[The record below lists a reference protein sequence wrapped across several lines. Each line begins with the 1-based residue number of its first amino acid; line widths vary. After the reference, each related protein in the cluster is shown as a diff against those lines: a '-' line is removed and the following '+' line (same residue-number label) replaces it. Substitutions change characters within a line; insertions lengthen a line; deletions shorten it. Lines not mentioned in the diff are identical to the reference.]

1 MKHKERSNHY
11 KRKKEDNRTPF
22 EITLDHQADVLKHD
36 IAIIDAMESGDTHTM
51 ERPHFTDAG

>member
-22 EITLDHQADVLKHD
+22 EITLDYQTDALKRD
-36 IAIIDAMESGDTHTM
+36 IAIIDAMEGGVH
-51 ERPHFTDAG
+51 E